1 MPTQILSVRQDIE
14 IDVAGGTSFKILAC
28 TSTSSV
34 NTTLATT
41 QDQTTCGVLTAVAE
55 PSMTIDFDAVC
66 EAQPTVSQISYEELL
81 SASVNKTLVNVRYQ
95 NPVVT
100 GSSAGAYYFH
110 QFFGYVTDLSLNA
123 TVGEYVKFSGT
134 LTSTGTID
142 ITV

>member
-14 IDVAGGTSFKILAC
+14 IDVAGGTSYKILAC
-28 TSTSSV
+28 TSTSAV

-81 SASVNKTLVNVRYQ
+81 AASVNKTLVNVRYQ
-95 NPVVT
+95 NPAVT
-100 GSSAGAYYFH
+100 GSSAGAYYYH
-110 QFFGYVTDLSLNA
+110 QFLGYVTDLSLNA